1 MIVFLTTFLLV
12 NKIILLVFVFSQFTF
27 AKIST
32 TTLDNGLKIIVKE
45 NHKSPIFLSQIW
57 YKVGASDELKG
68 ITGISHMFEHMM
80 FKGTKKYPK
89 GQFSKLISNN
99 GGDDNAFTSKDYTAY
114 YQKMPIGKL
123 DIALELEA
131 DRMQNL
137 QFSEI
142 EFQKE
147 RDVVAEERRLRTD
160 DKPNRA
166 LLEKFNK
173 NFYDNPYQRPVIGWM
188 QDIQNYQLSDLK
200 KWYSQW
206 YQPNKAVLVIVG
218 DVTPSLVFAKVKR
231 HFANIKNHSKQT
243 KTLHIDKPIRKKHL
257 VLKRKAKLPYYLMAY
272 EVPSLKTTSSEKKI
286 YALEFLSYLLDK
298 NLTKKLVREK
308 NIASSISVSY
318 HLYDKYRTSFLISFI
333 PAANQT
339 VTKVKQEILK
349 EIQYL
354 QHNLTKN
361 SDLVRLKNQAAA
373 DFVYQQDSIS
383 SQAYYLGALETVGLG
398 WQVSQHYLKKL
409 NAVTPQGIKEVAI
422 EFLNTKNLF
431 TAELIPQKL

>member
-1 MIVFLTTFLLV
+1 
-12 NKIILLVFVFSQFTF
+12 
-27 AKIST
+27 
-32 TTLDNGLKIIVKE
+32 
-45 NHKSPIFLSQIW
+45 
-57 YKVGASDELKG
+57 
-68 ITGISHMFEHMM
+68 
-80 FKGTKKYPK
+80 
-89 GQFSKLISNN
+89 
-99 GGDDNAFTSKDYTAY
+99 
-114 YQKMPIGKL
+114 MPIGKL